1 MQNKFLY
8 QILCVSFVAL
18 LATPVLAQEADD
30 FLAPAEDTL
39 GQITPD
45 EVVQPVIQPVQVTEP
60 AQPPVAEVMPDL
72 TGKQAVDFPGR
83 TSLDTLE
90 LAPLPGIYETDITGP
105 APLAPSVSTKD
116 MPSERL
122 LGRLTPEVFQ
132 EMAELERDNTFL
144 KLQIQKA
151 TMKNDLEKLRAN
163 YRQARLDEIAKRED
177 VVRTRIQ
184 WWQEQEKI
192 RQDLE
197 AQRAAAE
204 NMKAESEEQKAAEA
218 VAAETDADDIP
229 EEIEKQVVKEE
240 QPAKPVYALLGI
252 SGIRDTLTA
261 RIKNIETG
269 RMATIEVGDSLTD
282 GSVVDSIE
290 PTQVILKKNNK
301 RSTLTFEDM

>member
-8 QILCVSFVAL
+8 QILCVGFVAL
-18 LATPVLAQEADD
+18 LAAPVLAQDADD
-30 FLAPAEDTL
+30 FLMPVEDTL
-39 GQITPD
+39 GQLTPD
-45 EVVQPVIQPVQVTEP
+45 QVVKPVIKPVQVTEP
-60 AQPPVAEVMPDL
+60 SQPTDVMPDL

-83 TSLDTLE
+83 TSLDSLE

-144 KLQIQKA
+144 KLQIQKE

-204 NMKAESEEQKAAEA
+204 NLKTESEEQKAAEA
-218 VAAETDADDIP
+218 VAVGQQDDDIP
-229 EEIEKQVVKEE
+229 EDIEKKVAKEE
-240 QPAKPVYALLGI
+240 PAKPVYTLLGI

-261 RIKNIETG
+261 RIKNIETEHTS
-269 RMATIEVGDSLTD
+269 TIEVGDNLTD
-282 GSVVDSIE
+282 GSVVDAIE
-290 PTQVILKKNNK
+290 PTRVILKKNNK
-301 RSTLTFEDM
+301 SSVLTFEDM